1 MIQHCIF
8 MDQKVSLNDD
18 QRLVIQGKLVRLVLV
33 KTKRHIEV
41 VFRVTKN
48 VLKRQEFL
56 TAFHTCV
63 LADLPMT
70 MILCSDFLLAVKIN
84 FLENQYRAFVNIGGM
99 GLQQPSVTCQ
109 SIKREASNVLGCLLA
124 I

>member
-1 MIQHCIF
+1 MTR
-8 MDQKVSLNDD
+8 DD
-18 QRLVIQGKLVRLVLV
+18 SALHFYGSESVIEWWSEIGDSRKIISSCVGE
-33 KTKRHIEV
+33 KKRHIEV

-84 FLENQYRAFVNIGGM
+84 FPKKTISGVRDHCPDGAPTTVGDMSEH
-99 GLQQPSVTCQ
+99 
-109 SIKREASNVLGCLLA
+109 
-124 I
+124 